1 MIDASQ
7 SVPHFKIDVKK
18 LNADFIFFT

>member
-7 SVPHFKIDVKK
+7 SVPHFKIDLKK